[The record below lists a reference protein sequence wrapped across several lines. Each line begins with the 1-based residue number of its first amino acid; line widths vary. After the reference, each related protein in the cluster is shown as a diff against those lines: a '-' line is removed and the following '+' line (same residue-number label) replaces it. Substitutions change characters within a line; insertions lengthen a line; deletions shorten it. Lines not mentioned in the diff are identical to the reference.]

1 VPDRFFTFNPSVS
14 FLVVCSTTEEVETMW
29 DKLSAHPEAEQCGRL
44 KDRYGLSWQIV
55 PTVMEQMLADGD
67 ERKVARVT
75 EAFLKMKKFD
85 IQNLK
90 DAYQGKEAG

>member
-1 VPDRFFTFNPSVS
+1 VRHQ
-14 FLVVCSTTEEVETMW
+14 EEIDYYW
-29 DKLSAHPEAEQCGRL
+29 DKLSARPEAEQYGWL
-44 KDRYGLSWQIV
+44 KDRYGLSWQII

-67 ERKVARVT
+67 EWKVARVT